1 MSIIKPV
8 PIVPQLLKN
17 ICPICG
23 KASYSRGGIHPQ
35 CAVTQA
41 DEPRSLRIRLERK
54 KKAESEKSRT
64 DTRSKKC
71 PKCGARLHVRRGA
84 CDCGHRFFGR

>member
-8 PIVPQLLKN
+8 PIVPELRKN

-35 CAVTQA
+35 CAVAQA
-41 DEPRSLRIRLERK
+41 DEPRSVRIRLARK
-54 KKAESEKSRT
+54 KKAEADK
-64 DTRSKKC
+64 
-71 PKCGARLHVRRGA
+71 ARQQKALAKVHARVQG
-84 CDCGHRFFGR
+84 